1 LQANVQVAQNN
12 ETVLGK
18 NADLV
23 VVQDIT
29 PAFTVT
35 SEMWDVLNGQI

>member
-1 LQANVQVAQNN
+1 LQPNVPSAQNN

-23 VVQDIT
+23 VVQNIT
-29 PAFTVT
+29 PAFIVT
-35 SEMWDVLNGQI
+35 SEMWDVLNG